1 MKLKRSISPIWIVP
15 MVAALVSV
23 YLVYQRVHDI
33 GPAITIR
40 FKDGGG
46 LRTGVTPIKYRG
58 VSIGQIDDVELT
70 RDHQF
75 VLATAHLHR
84 ADSAVANEGARFWI
98 VRPQVGLGNVTGL
111 STVLTG
117 PEIHMLPG
125 TGKARTDFVGLEN
138 PPTDSDRQGLN
149 ITLHGTRLGPLK
161 ASSPVYYRGIVV
173 GNVETVRLSAD
184 ATGVDLDVHIPKAF
198 VPLIRTDTKFWK
210 LGSVDVNGGI
220 FRGIKFHID
229 SLSTLVTGGIELAVP
244 SAQSGRAA
252 VNGTRFDLYDAPEQE
267 WLAWSPR
274 IVIGKR
280 QSEDTDDGVAP

>member
-1 MKLKRSISPIWIVP
+1 MKKTISPIWIVP
-15 MVAALVSV
+15 MVAALVSI

-70 RDHQF
+70 SDHQF

-84 ADSAVANEGARFWI
+84 ADGAVASEGARFWI
-98 VRPQVGLGNVTGL
+98 VRPQVGLGSVTGL

-125 TGKARTDFVGLEN
+125 TGKARKDFVGLEN
-138 PPTDSDRQGLN
+138 PPTQSDHEGLT
-149 ITLHGTRLGPLK
+149 ITLHATRLGALK
-161 ASSPVYYRGIVV
+161 VSSPVFYRGIVV
-173 GNVETVRLSAD
+173 GTIETVRLGAD
-184 ATGVDLDVHIPKAF
+184 ATGVDLEVHIPKVF
-198 VPLIRTDTKFWK
+198 TPLIRTDTKFWK
-210 LGSVDVNGGI
+210 LGSVDVSGGI
-220 FRGIKFHID
+220 FRGIKFHMD
-229 SLSTLVTGGIELAVP
+229 SVSTLVTGGIELAVP
-244 SAQSGRAA
+244 SAQSARASA
-252 VNGTRFDLYDAPEQE
+252 NGANFVLYDAPAKE

-280 QSEDTDDGVAP
+280 QSEDADEGTAQ

>member
-1 MKLKRSISPIWIVP
+1 MKKTISPIWIVP
-15 MVAALVSV
+15 MVAALVSI

-33 GPAITIR
+33 GPAITIK

-70 RDHQF
+70 SDHQF

-84 ADSAVANEGARFWI
+84 ADGEVASEGARFWI

-125 TGKARTDFVGLEN
+125 TGKARKDFVGLES
-138 PPTDSDRQGLN
+138 PPTQSDHEGLN
-149 ITLHGTRLGPLK
+149 ITLHATRLGALK
-161 ASSPVYYRGIVV
+161 VSSPVFYRGIVV
-173 GNVETVRLSAD
+173 GSIETVRLGAD
-184 ATGVDLDVHIPKAF
+184 ATGVDLEVHIPKVF

-210 LGSVDVNGGI
+210 LGSVDVSGGI
-220 FRGIKFHID
+220 FRGIKFHMD
-229 SLSTLVTGGIELAVP
+229 SVSTLVTGGIELAVP
-244 SAQSGRAA
+244 SAQSGRAPA
-252 VNGTRFDLYDAPEQE
+252 NGANFVLYDAPAKE

-280 QSEDTDDGVAP
+280 QSDDADEGTAQ

>member
-1 MKLKRSISPIWIVP
+1 MKNSISPIWIVP
-15 MVAALVSV
+15 IVAALVSV
-23 YLVYQRVHDI
+23 YLVYQRVHDM

-58 VSIGQIDDVELT
+58 VAIGQIDNVELT
-70 RDHQF
+70 HDHQF

-84 ADSAVANEGARFWI
+84 SDSTVANEGARFWI

-125 TGKARTDFVGLEN
+125 TGKARKDFVGLEN
-138 PPTDSDRQGLN
+138 PPTDLDHQGLT

-161 ASSPVYYRGIVV
+161 VSSPVFYRGIVV
-173 GNVETVRLSAD
+173 GTIETVQLGAD
-184 ATGVDLDVHIPKAF
+184 ATGVDLQVHIPKAF
-198 VPLIRTDTKFWK
+198 VPLIRTETKFWK
-210 LGSVDVNGGI
+210 LGSVDISGGI
-220 FRGIKFHID
+220 FRGIKFRID

-252 VNGTRFDLYDAPEQE
+252 ANGTTFVLYDAPAKE
-267 WLAWSPR
+267 WLEWSPR

-280 QSEDTDDGVAP
+280 QSEDSEDGAAP

>member
-1 MKLKRSISPIWIVP
+1 MKKSISPIWIVP
-15 MVAALVSV
+15 IAAALVSV

-33 GPAITIR
+33 GPAITIK
-40 FKDGGG
+40 FKDGSG
-46 LRTGVTPIKYRG
+46 LRNGVTPVKYRG
-58 VSIGQIDDVELT
+58 VSIGQVDGVELT

-84 ADSAVANEGARFWI
+84 ADSAVATEGARFWI
-98 VRPQVGLGNVTGL
+98 VRPEVGLGNITGL

-125 TGKARTDFVGLEN
+125 TGKARTEFVGLEN
-138 PPTDSDRQGLN
+138 PPTDSNRQGLN
-149 ITLHGTRLGPLK
+149 ITLHAARLGALK
-161 ASSPVYYRGIVV
+161 ASTPVFYRGIVV
-173 GNVETVRLSAD
+173 GTVEAVRLGAD
-184 ATGVDLDVHIPKAF
+184 ATGVDLEVHIPKAF

-210 LGSVDVNGGI
+210 LGSIDVSGGI
-220 FRGIKFHID
+220 FRGIKFRID

-244 SAQSGRAA
+244 SAQGGHAA
-252 VNGTRFDLYDAPEQE
+252 ANGANFVLYDAPGKD

-280 QSEDTDDGVAP
+280 QSEDADDDSAR

>member
-1 MKLKRSISPIWIVP
+1 MKKMISPIWIVP
-15 MVAALVSV
+15 MVAALVSI
-23 YLVYQRVHDI
+23 YLVYQRVRDS
-33 GPAITIR
+33 GPAITIK
-40 FKDGGG
+40 FKDGSG
-46 LRTGVTPIKYRG
+46 LRTGVTPVKYRG
-58 VSIGQIDDVELT
+58 VAIGQIDGVELS

-84 ADSAVANEGARFWI
+84 ADSEVANEGARFWI
-98 VRPQVGLGNVTGL
+98 VRPQVGLGNITGL

-117 PEIHMLPG
+117 PEVHMLPG
-125 TGKARTDFVGLEN
+125 TGKARTEFVGLEN
-138 PPTDSDRQGLN
+138 PPTDSDHQGLD

-161 ASSPVYYRGIVV
+161 ASSPVFYRGIVV
-173 GNVETVRLSAD
+173 GTVGAVRLGAD

-210 LGSVDVNGGI
+210 LGSVDISGGI
-220 FRGIKFHID
+220 FRGIKFRID

-244 SAQSGRAA
+244 SAESGRAA
-252 VNGTRFDLYDAPEQE
+252 VNGTGFVLYDAPAKE

-280 QSEDTDDGVAP
+280 QSDDSDEGAAP

>member
-1 MKLKRSISPIWIVP
+1 MKKTISPIWIVP
-15 MVAALVSV
+15 MVAALVSI

-33 GPAITIR
+33 GPAITIK

-70 RDHQF
+70 SDHQF

-84 ADSAVANEGARFWI
+84 VDAAVASEGARFWI

-125 TGKARTDFVGLEN
+125 TGKARKDFVGLEN
-138 PPTDSDRQGLN
+138 PPTQSDHEGLN
-149 ITLHGTRLGPLK
+149 ITLHATRLGALK
-161 ASSPVYYRGIVV
+161 VSSPVFYRGIVV
-173 GNVETVRLSAD
+173 GTIETVRLGED
-184 ATGVDLDVHIPKAF
+184 ATGVDLEVHIPKVF

-210 LGSVDVNGGI
+210 LGSVDVSGGI
-220 FRGIKFHID
+220 FRGIKLHMD
-229 SLSTLVTGGIELAVP
+229 SVSTLVTGGVELAVP
-244 SAQSGRAA
+244 SAQSGRPPA
-252 VNGTRFDLYDAPEQE
+252 NGANFVLYDAPEKE

-280 QSEDTDDGVAP
+280 QSEDAGDDGAR